1 MILKAS
7 HNRFL
12 YGFFRLYTRLRIN
25 GAFRK
30 VTIRGDVAD
39 RGIPVLVLANH
50 FSWWDGFWVMY
61 MNIKLFRR
69 KFYYMMLEEQLR
81 RHMFFNKMGGYSV
94 KRGSRSI
101 IESIKYTVDLLK
113 DNSNMVLLFPQGR
126 ILSIYQGSISFEKGI
141 EKVISEAGGRSQVL
155 FEINLV
161 EYFSH
166 ARPSLYIYLCEYT
179 GPGKIEEIEKA
190 YNEFYAATVKKHSDM
205 KGIE

>member
-7 HNRFL
+7 HNQFL

-25 GAFRK
+25 GAFRQ
-30 VTIRGDVAD
+30 VIIRGDVTD

-61 MNIKLFRR
+61 MNMKLFRR

-81 RHMFFNKMGGYSV
+81 KHIFFNKMGGYSV

-101 IESIKYTVDLLK
+101 IESINYTVDLLK

-126 ILSIYQGSISFEKGI
+126 ILSKYQGSISIEKGI
-141 EKVISEAGGRSQVL
+141 EKVIGEAGGRAQVL
-155 FEINLV
+155 FEVNLV

-166 ARPSLYIYLCEYT
+166 ARPTLYIYLLEY
-179 GPGKIEEIEKA
+179 GGEGKIEEIEKA
-190 YNEFYAATVKKHSDM
+190 YNGFYSSVLKTHSDM
-205 KGIE
+205 KGPE